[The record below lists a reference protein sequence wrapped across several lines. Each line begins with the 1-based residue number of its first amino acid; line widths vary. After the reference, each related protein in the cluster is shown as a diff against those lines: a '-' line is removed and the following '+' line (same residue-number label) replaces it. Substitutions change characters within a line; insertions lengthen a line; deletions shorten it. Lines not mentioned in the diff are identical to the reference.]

1 MTVIDALV
9 PKLTLL
15 LDMLLARIGLGDAAA
30 PSVGPEVI
38 DTIGALL
45 VTSCFGKRR
54 THYGCVVC
62 TEQRTC

>member
-1 MTVIDALV
+1 MTVINALV

-45 VTSCFGKRR
+45 ATSCFGKR
-54 THYGCVVC
+54 
-62 TEQRTC
+62 